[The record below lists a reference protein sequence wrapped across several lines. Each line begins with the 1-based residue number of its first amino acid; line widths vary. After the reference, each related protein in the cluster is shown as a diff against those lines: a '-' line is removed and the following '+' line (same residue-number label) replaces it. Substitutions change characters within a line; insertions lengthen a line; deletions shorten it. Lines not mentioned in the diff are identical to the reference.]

1 MHMHACIHTSIKYY
15 IHTFYTIIQI
25 FKDKGVV
32 NELKRTLCNLYF
44 NQVEVTVLLVLGK
57 G

>member
-15 IHTFYTIIQI
+15 IHTFSIIIQI
-25 FKDKGVV
+25 FRDKAVA
-32 NELKRTLCNLYF
+32 NELKRTLCNLY
-44 NQVEVTVLLVLGK
+44 NQVEVIVLLVLGK

>member
-15 IHTFYTIIQI
+15 IHTIIQI

-44 NQVEVTVLLVLGK
+44 NEVEVTVLLVLGK